1 MSDGATRSDAAVDA
15 TGEVRGKYRGLKAA
29 GRSALR
35 DHLVARAQ
43 AGRGRHGPFPG
54 LASLEALLADRDCVR
69 FPTRVVFDDAAVPPG
84 LFAVVERD
92 AGDETAFRVVVAA
105 SLVADAADV
114 PLMVAYHLPSVNYGR
129 MPTADDAEVFG
140 ATLLGMDQED
150 YYHRLCALADARAP
164 AS

>member
-1 MSDGATRSDAAVDA
+1 MSDAGTRSDASN
-15 TGEVRGKYRGLKAA
+15 GETRRKYRGLKAA

-35 DHLVARAQ
+35 DHLVARAT
-43 AGRGRHGPFPG
+43 AGRGRHGPFPD
-54 LASLEALLADRDCVR
+54 LASLEPLLADRDCVR
-69 FPTRVVFDDAAVPPG
+69 FPTRVVFDEAAVPPG

-92 AGDETAFRVVVAA
+92 EGDEGPAFRVVVAA
-105 SLVADAADV
+105 SLAAHAADV